1 LRCPSC
7 GEQETRVID
16 SRELDEAATIRR
28 RRECSSCG
36 GRFTTYERTESP
48 RLTVLKRDGSR
59 QEFDRDRLLSG
70 LNKSLVGRPVSHGA
84 AQAAAEEIEATLR
97 GQGISEVTSGRI
109 GELVLEHLR
118 ALDQLAYIRFASHYL
133 EDMTELEVEALRA
146 ETPAES
152 PDLGTIPRPRPVR
165 PEA

>member
-1 LRCPSC
+1 LRCPNC
-7 GEQETRVID
+7 GEDETRVID

-28 RRECSSCG
+28 RRECSACG

-48 RLTVLKRDGSR
+48 RLSVLKRDGSR
-59 QEFDRDRLLSG
+59 QEFDRARLLAG
-70 LNKSLVGRPVSHGA
+70 LQKSLVGRPVPAGA
-84 AQAAAEEIEATLR
+84 AQGASEEIETTLR
-97 GQGISEVTSGRI
+97 AQGVNEVTSGRI

-133 EDMTELEVEALRA
+133 EDLTELEVEALRA
-146 ETPAES
+146 ESPSDS

-165 PEA
+165 PES

>member
-1 LRCPSC
+1 VRCPNC
-7 GEQETRVID
+7 GEHETRVID
-16 SRELDEAATIRR
+16 SRELEEAATIRR
-28 RRECSSCG
+28 RRECSACG

-59 QEFDRDRLLSG
+59 QEFDRDRLLAG
-70 LNKSLVGRPVSHGA
+70 LQKSLVGRPVPSGA
-84 AQAAAEEIEATLR
+84 AQNAAEDIEATLR
-97 GQGISEVTSGRI
+97 GQGVNEVTSGRI

-133 EDMTELEVEALRA
+133 EDLTELEVEALRQEA
-146 ETPAES
+146 RADS

-165 PEA
+165 PES